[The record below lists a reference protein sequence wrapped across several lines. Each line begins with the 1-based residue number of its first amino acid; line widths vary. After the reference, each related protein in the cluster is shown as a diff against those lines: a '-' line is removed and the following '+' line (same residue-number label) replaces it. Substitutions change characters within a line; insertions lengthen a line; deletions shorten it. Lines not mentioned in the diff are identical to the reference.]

1 LNIVEP
7 SSLATDWLLA
17 AVTAWL
23 AWRLFRVAFR
33 LKDHAMGLWVG
44 AFCAVAG
51 SVALGGVWQR
61 FSASMDPSL
70 AALTWTGTLVLANAA
85 SLLFLLS
92 ILRAYTA
99 GRAHAVCA
107 GLAVAKFALFGVCVA
122 LNDDVRMVVYDGA
135 LTMLVIIVLSTW
147 GAWAGRMRSA
157 TWVQAGVLAS
167 MLAALFQH
175 GRVSIHPQFSYNDL
189 SHVLQMGAVYLL
201 YRGGLLLR
209 EREPAALDFEATQPL
224 PIAGKE

>member
-1 LNIVEP
+1 MKIVEP
-7 SSLATDWLLA
+7 STLTTDWLLA
-17 AVTAWL
+17 AATAWL
-23 AWRLFRVAFR
+23 AWQLFRSALR
-33 LKDHAMGLWVG
+33 LNDRAVELWAG

-51 SVALGGVWQR
+51 CAVLGGVSQG

-70 AALTWTGTLVLANAA
+70 AALTWTSTLVLANAA

-92 ILRAYTA
+92 TLRAYTA
-99 GRAHAVCA
+99 GRAYGVCA

-122 LNDDVRMVVYDGA
+122 LNGDVRMLVYDGA
-135 LTMLVIIVLSTW
+135 LTMLAIIVLSTW

-157 TWVQAGVLAS
+157 TWVLAGMLAS

-189 SHVLQMGAVYLL
+189 FHVVQMGAMYLL

-209 EREPAALDFEATQPL
+209 EREPAVPDFEVTQPL